1 MAEFDE
7 GNVPRHLIAITNS
20 DSVDLDLVG
29 LYVGGAGN
37 VALLGKG
44 DPPGAGQVLLSVP
57 AGTFIQLQIR
67 RVLAT
72 GTTATG
78 IVGIR

>member
-7 GNVPRHLIAITNS
+7 GNVPRHLVPITAS
-20 DSVDLDLVG
+20 DSTELDLVG

-44 DPPGAGQVLLSVP
+44 DPPGSGQVLLSVP

-67 RVLAT
+67 RVLLTGTSAT
-72 GTTATG
+72 GL
-78 IVGIR
+78 VGIR